1 MPASSNPQL
10 RAKSLTKFGV
20 SIITRLLPFSFI
32 LTFPLLEF
40 ENVSVQRGSRLALD
54 RLNLTVRAGEH
65 VAILGA
71 NGSGKST
78 LIQLIT
84 RECYPLLQ
92 PDSQLRIL
100 GQNNWN
106 IFDLRSHLGVISNDL
121 MAKCTRDITGREL
134 VLSGFFGS
142 IGIWPNHHILPE
154 METAAEAAM
163 ERLAVRRLASRW
175 LDELSSGEARR
186 LLIARAL
193 IHNPSTLL
201 LDEPTTSL
209 DLAAQHEMRGH
220 MRALARSG
228 VGLLLVTHHLEEIVP
243 EIDRVV
249 LLRQGKIFADGAKR
263 DLLTSARLSTLF
275 GAPLEVTQAGEF
287 YRAW

>member
-1 MPASSNPQL
+1 M
-10 RAKSLTKFGV
+10 V
-20 SIITRLLPFSFI
+20 S
-32 LTFPLLEF
+32 PLLEF
-40 ENVSVQRGSRLALD
+40 ENVSVQRGERLALD
-54 RLNLTVRAGEH
+54 GINLKVRSGEH

-84 RECYPLLQ
+84 RECYPLKR
-92 PDSQLRIL
+92 PGSQLLIL
-100 GQNNWN
+100 GQKNWN
-106 IFDLRSHLGVISNDL
+106 IFDLRPHLGIVSNDL

-142 IGIWPNHHILPE
+142 IGIWPNHHVRPE
-154 METAAEAAM
+154 MEEAAQTAM
-163 ERLAVRRLASRW
+163 DRLEVAHLANRW

-186 LLIARAL
+186 LLTARAL
-193 IHNPSTLL
+193 IHHPETLL

-209 DLAAQHEMRGH
+209 DLAAQREMRQH
-220 MRALARSG
+220 MRSLAASG
-228 VGLLLVTHHLEEIVP
+228 TGLLLVTHHLEEIVP

-249 LLRQGKIFADGAKR
+249 LLRRGAIFADGPKQE
-263 DLLTSARLSTLF
+263 LLTSAHLSALY
-275 GAPLEVTQAGEF
+275 GVPLEVTEDHGF